1 VTAVRERWRDLR
13 AQLAPPYWRELE
25 RAVAP
30 SSSTLDVGC
39 GASSPLARFH
49 ERLGRLVGVEA
60 HPDAAA
66 AARASGVY
74 AEVLELDV
82 RTLRDEFEPRSFEVV
97 AAVDLL
103 EHLEEPDG
111 RDLLDA
117 AQVIAARR
125 VVIFTPNGFVPQGA
139 RGGNEWQVHRSGW
152 SAAALAARGYRVTGV
167 HGLRWLRGEEADIR
181 MRPRRAWSLV
191 ADLTQPVARRVPAVA
206 YHLLAVKDVAT
217 R

>member
-1 VTAVRERWRDLR
+1 VSDLRERWRDLR
-13 AQLAPPYWRELE
+13 AQLAPPYWVELE

-39 GASSPLARFH
+39 GAASPLTRFH
-49 ERLGRLVGVEA
+49 QRLGRLVGVEA

-66 AARASGVY
+66 AARASGIY
-74 AEVLELDV
+74 ADVVELDV
-82 RTLRDEFEPRSFEVV
+82 RRLRDEFEPQSFEVV

-103 EHLEEPDG
+103 EHLEEADG
-111 RDLLDA
+111 RALLDA
-117 AQVIAARR
+117 AEAIASRR
-125 VVIFTPNGFVPQGA
+125 VVLFTPNGFVPQGA

-152 SAAALAARGYRVTGV
+152 SPAALAARGYHVTGV
-167 HGLRWLRGEEADIR
+167 HGLRWLRGEEAAIR
-181 MRPRRAWSLV
+181 LPPRRAWSLV

-206 YHLLAVKDVAT
+206 YHLLAVKDIAA